1 MKEVK
6 KCSISGIAFT
16 LDADAYALLS
26 RYLDSL
32 KATYAETADGDEIVA
47 DIEARIAELI
57 LSQQENS
64 RVVETPLL
72 RQIISQMGT
81 AEDISSESETDA
93 AKKQPR
99 IPRRL
104 YRDTE
109 NARLG
114 GVCAGLGRYFDVD
127 PTWVRLTLFAPLL
140 LLILVEVLPFSGTLS
155 TFFSNLF
162 GVFVLGYF
170 IMWFAVPAARSARQ
184 KLEME
189 GEPITVRSI
198 REKTV
203 RDSETNSDVKS
214 IVARVI
220 YALGQL
226 ALIVIKIFI
235 GFFIFGLTFAAC
247 ILLIVLFALIF
258 GDPGGSGTLSIAG
271 WTMTTTAMG
280 VMGLLTVL
288 IPLLLLIYIL
298 FCLIASRK
306 PSGRATLIV
315 FLLWI
320 LTIVATGGLILR
332 EYGGEQRHRLH
343 ELFDEARDELRDREI
358 DRMQEWVAADTVSV
372 IATEPAPQT
381 APASDSAHRI
391 TIKGPKKQ
399 KVDIRVTDRY
409 TNEEVLDEIRR
420 HVRSEV
426 APRSTRL
433 KPSSIPPAH
442 PIVRAGLALGRTT
455 YGSPTTS
462 DQALLDIPSLK
473 LGVGDSA
480 RSHSADEFVGLSEIR
495 EGIDLYIRM
504 LSAIL

>member
-306 PSGRATLIV
+306 PGGKTVLAI
-315 FLLWI
+315 FLLWLASI
-320 LTIVATGGLILR
+320 IAVSCVAIRENVGDKFRTKRRVLEQVFQSEIVIDGDTTTL
-332 EYGGEQRHRLH
+332 ERLL
-343 ELFDEARDELRDREI
+343 EDYDEESVIEEGRKTLHISVPSKSIDITVDKKQGELRVNADGRKVSVKASETGDESSVTIRRET
-358 DRMQEWVAADTVSV
+358 DAAD
-372 IATEPAPQT
+372 
-381 APASDSAHRI
+381 SAKTTRGKIKSSRKYGRHPFWAARI
-391 TIKGPKKQ
+391 F
-399 KVDIRVTDRY
+399 
-409 TNEEVLDEIRR
+409 EI
-420 HVRSEV
+420 
-426 APRSTRL
+426 
-433 KPSSIPPAH
+433 
-442 PIVRAGLALGRTT
+442 
-455 YGSPTTS
+455 
-462 DQALLDIPSLK
+462 
-473 LGVGDSA
+473 
-480 RSHSADEFVGLSEIR
+480 FEIFSY
-495 EGIDLYIRM
+495 L
-504 LSAIL
+504 